1 MKSKNAEL
9 NEAKG
14 LGEEIPSVTHTSH
27 RGGLCLLCI
36 VPRCQVE
43 KKKKKNKTKVGH

>member
-14 LGEEIPSVTHTSH
+14 LGEEIPSVTPTSH

-36 VPRCQVE
+36 VPRYQEE
-43 KKKKKNKTKVGH
+43 KRKKQDTGWA